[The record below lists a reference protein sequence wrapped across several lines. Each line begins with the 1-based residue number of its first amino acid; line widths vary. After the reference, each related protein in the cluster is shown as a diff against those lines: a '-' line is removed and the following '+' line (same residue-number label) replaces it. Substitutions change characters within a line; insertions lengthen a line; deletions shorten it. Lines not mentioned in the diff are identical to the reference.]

1 MLLIT
6 LQMYN
11 IIDSKFILTSG
22 GILDLENLLLA
33 DTYHAQGDKTGAS
46 VRVCN
51 ICKQREGK
59 KQSPVSRKMCL
70 LTYVENLKSSVEL
83 SLRDRLLLL
92 VVDILFFREQKFF
105 LLFLFF

>member
-1 MLLIT
+1 
-6 LQMYN
+6 MYN
-11 IIDSKFILTSG
+11 IIDSKFILTSC
-22 GILDLENLLLA
+22 GILDLENLLRA

-59 KQSPVSRKMCL
+59 KQSPVPRKMCL
-70 LTYVENLKSSVEL
+70 LTYAENLKSSVEL
-83 SLRDRLLLL
+83 PLL

-105 LLFLFF
+105 GLVFFFLMI